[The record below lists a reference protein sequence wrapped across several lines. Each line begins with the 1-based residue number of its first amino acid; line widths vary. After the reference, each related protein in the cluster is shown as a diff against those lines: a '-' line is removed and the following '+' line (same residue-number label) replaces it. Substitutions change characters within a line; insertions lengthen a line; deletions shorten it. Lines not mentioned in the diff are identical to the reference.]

1 MDNYTY
7 ERRKNMIYFIKKYF
21 KYIFTFFICI
31 MLFVIVYE
39 NNNNIEKVSAK
50 ENNSITKKEVKKES
64 DSTVFVDVKGAVNNP
79 GVYELESGKRVINA
93 INKAGGLSS
102 NANSININLSKKLTD
117 EMVIIVYT
125 KNEILNYKNGGNTKA
140 ISCASNE
147 CICPDSNNDACIS
160 KTSSGKSSGSKVST
174 NNSNSKVSINS
185 ASKEELMTLN
195 GVGEAKAQKIIEY
208 REKNG
213 QFKSIEDIKNV
224 SGIGDSMYEK
234 IKDNIT
240 L

>member
-1 MDNYTY
+1 
-7 ERRKNMIYFIKKYF
+7 MIYFIKKYF

-50 ENNSITKKEVKKES
+50 ENNSITKKEDKKES
-64 DSTVFVDVKGAVNNP
+64 DSTIFVDVKGAVNNP

-125 KNEILNYKNGGNTKA
+125 KNEILNYKNGGNVKT

-147 CICPDSNNDACIS
+147 CVCPDSNNDACIS
-160 KTSSGKSSGSKVST
+160 KTSSNSKSLGSKAIIK
-174 NNSNSKVSINS
+174 NSNSKVSINS

-234 IKDNIT
+234 IKDSIT